1 MFVHYFDKSKYVS
14 LGCWQRLGIVTFGLI
29 KQGGKVWGKAA
40 MEVFGTRWALL
51 NGYGGIVN
59 GSLMHAN
66 RLAFGGTEGYLC
78 IEAAPGQMVS
88 QASWHE
94 RQEEASG

>member
-1 MFVHYFDKSKYVS
+1 MRKGRNEGFWSAMGFVK
-14 LGCWQRLGIVTFGLI
+14 WIR
-29 KQGGKVWGKAA
+29 
-40 MEVFGTRWALL
+40 
-51 NGYGGIVN
+51 GIVN
-59 GSLMHAN
+59 GELIHAN
-66 RLAFGGTEGYLC
+66 RLAFDWTEGYLC

>member
-1 MFVHYFDKSKYVS
+1 MRKGRNEGFWSAMGFVK
-14 LGCWQRLGIVTFGLI
+14 WIR
-29 KQGGKVWGKAA
+29 
-40 MEVFGTRWALL
+40 
-51 NGYGGIVN
+51 GIVN
-59 GSLMHAN
+59 GELIHAN

>member
-1 MFVHYFDKSKYVS
+1 MKAFV
-14 LGCWQRLGIVTFGLI
+14 LG
-29 KQGGKVWGKAA
+29 
-40 MEVFGTRWALL
+40 WALL
-51 NGYGGIVN
+51 NRYEGIVN
-59 GSLMHAN
+59 GALIHAN
-66 RLAFGGTEGYLC
+66 RLAFSGTEGYLC

>member
-1 MFVHYFDKSKYVS
+1 
-14 LGCWQRLGIVTFGLI
+14 
-29 KQGGKVWGKAA
+29 

-51 NGYGGIVN
+51 NGYEEMVN
-59 GSLMHAN
+59 GSLIHAN
-66 RLAFGGTEGYLC
+66 RLAFGGTEGDLC

-94 RQEEASG
+94 RLGTPSG

>member
-1 MFVHYFDKSKYVS
+1 MK
-14 LGCWQRLGIVTFGLI
+14 
-29 KQGGKVWGKAA
+29 
-40 MEVFGTRWALL
+40 VFGPGWALL
-51 NGYGGIVN
+51 NGYEGIVN
-59 GSLMHAN
+59 VALIHAN

-94 RQEEASG
+94 RQEEASD